1 MMPLQVVCR
10 EEECRRE
17 TSVISPR
24 GRSWTGGWM
33 PAGTVCQGCCPLSK
47 TLQELKVIHLLLVI
61 VVVLLLELC
70 LEFLFELLFEFLLDE
85 AEGVVKGT
93 WEC

>member
-1 MMPLQVVCR
+1 MLKRNFSYLPSGQKLDR
-10 EEECRRE
+10 WGDASRD
-17 TSVISPR
+17 SVSR
-24 GRSWTGGWM
+24 VSSSVED
-33 PAGTVCQGCCPLSK
+33 PAGVEGDP
-47 TLQELKVIHLLLVI
+47 LVI

>member
-1 MMPLQVVCR
+1 MLKRNFSYLPSGQKLDLWVDANRDPV
-10 EEECRRE
+10 ED
-17 TSVISPR
+17 
-24 GRSWTGGWM
+24 
-33 PAGTVCQGCCPLSK
+33 PAGVEGDP
-47 TLQELKVIHLLLVI
+47 LVI

>member
-33 PAGTVCQGCCPLSK
+33 PAGTACQGCRPLSSV
-47 TLQELKVIHLLLVI
+47 EDPAGVEGDPLVI

-70 LEFLFELLFEFLLDE
+70 LEFLF
-85 AEGVVKGT
+85 
-93 WEC
+93 